1 MALPTLARDLSDC
14 SIHLT
19 GVKGSGMAAL
29 AELLRAR
36 GATLSGSDVADRFHT
51 DAMLERI
58 GLRPRVG
65 FAARH
70 LPPRLDLLVHS
81 AAYPADNPERCAAR
95 VRGIPQLSYHEAL
108 GVLSRMQPTLA
119 VSGVHGKTTTTAMIG
134 TIARDL
140 AVTVLVGGAVIGF
153 GGAATLRGGYDA
165 FVVEACEYRRHFLS
179 IQPTVLLVTSI
190 EADHLDYFRDA
201 DDVHDAFVEMTAKLP
216 PHGCLV
222 YCADDPGARR
232 LAQRMRTDRP
242 ELGRIGYGFSRDADV
257 RLGRVTIESGLQRA
271 RLHMP
276 DVDVALRLTVP
287 GRHNLLNA
295 GGALTAL
302 HRILGGASDVSER
315 VGWARR
321 LAGFRGT
328 KRRSEVLSEVG
339 GVVVMDDYAHHPSAI
354 EATLRGLREFYG
366 RRILVDFMSHT
377 YSRSAAL
384 VDEFATAFHDAAVL
398 VVNDIYASARER
410 AAASI
415 DSADFARR
423 LVDAHP
429 DAHYRPDFGDAARY
443 LATAARPGDIVLTM
457 GAGDNFRVA
466 ERVVQLLEQ
475 RERA

>member
-1 MALPTLARDLSDC
+1 MALPTLARDLSDR

-36 GATLSGSDVADRFHT
+36 GAALSGSDVADRFHT

-58 GLRPRVG
+58 GLEPRVG
-65 FAARH
+65 FAAQH
-70 LPPRLDLLVHS
+70 LPPRLDLLVYS
-81 AAYPADNPERCAAR
+81 AAYPADNPERRAAHA
-95 VRGIPQLSYHEAL
+95 RGIPQLSYHEAL
-108 GVLSRMQPTLA
+108 GALSRMQPTLA

-140 AVTVLVGGAVIGF
+140 AITVLVGGAVASF
-153 GGAATLRGGYDA
+153 GGAATLRGGSDA

-201 DDVHDAFVEMTAKLP
+201 DDVFAAFVEMTARLP

-232 LAQRMRTDRP
+232 LAQQVRTDRP
-242 ELGRIGYGFSRDADV
+242 DLGRIGYGFSRDADV
-257 RLGRVTIESGLQRA
+257 RLGSVTVELGLQRA
-271 RLHMP
+271 RLQMS
-276 DVDVALRLTVP
+276 DVTVELRLTVP

-295 GGALTAL
+295 GAALVAL
-302 HRILGGASDVSER
+302 HRILGGAADLSER
-315 VGWARR
+315 IGWARR
-321 LAGFRGT
+321 LAEFRGT
-328 KRRSEVLSEVG
+328 KRRSEVLGEVG

-354 EATLRGLREFYG
+354 RTTLRGLREFYD

-384 VDEFATAFHDAAVL
+384 VDDFATAFHDAALL

-410 AAASI
+410 AAAGI
-415 DSADFARR
+415 DSVVFAQR
-423 LVDAHP
+423 LVDTHP
-429 DAHYRPDFGDAARY
+429 NAHYRPDFGDAARY
-443 LATAARPGDIVLTM
+443 LAAAARPGDIVLTM

-466 ERVVQLLEQ
+466 ERVVQLLGE